1 MEGTPSES
9 LLSTRITAKANPRSY
24 QPAIPNMKLSVETI
38 VVGAI
43 AVAFTALST
52 AVITQEQGAPG
63 SGGSPRNVPEFSQ
76 MTAGG
81 FNTASPG
88 TAEEEVLRFY

>member
-43 AVAFTALST
+43 AVAFAALST

-88 TAEEEVLRFY
+88 TAEKEVLRFY